1 MDMMKQNNEPLLE
14 LRALTK
20 EYGRG
25 IALSGVDLSVR
36 SGELVALL
44 GPSGSGKSTVL
55 SLIAGFQVPSSG
67 KILLRGQDISR
78 LAPGQRELGV
88 VFQNYALFPHMTI
101 AENVGYPL
109 KLRGWDA
116 VRRRKR
122 VAEVLEL
129 VRLKG
134 HEAKRPRQLSGGQ
147 QQRAALAR
155 VLSFEPPLL
164 LMDEPLSAL
173 DREIRGEMK
182 AEIRRIHRKLGTT
195 ILYVTHDREEALA
208 LSDRVAILRGGHLV
222 TVHPPRELFRE
233 PVSAFVARFFSGH
246 NILPIAKASAEDDG
260 RARILL
266 GSGEV
271 VVRSTVRGSGIRTC
285 LALPPHNVR
294 LQPEPGMPS
303 LPARVVDVA
312 NLGHETEITFLI
324 NSETQIVG
332 RFPYAAKI
340 PNPGNAIDIFLS
352 PDGAVL
358 VEDDI
363 GSGPVGS
370 VELRQRPQ
378 LASLRVGADAGGSSR
393 ERPHRA
399 I

>member
-1 MDMMKQNNEPLLE
+1 MDIMKQNNEPLLE
-14 LRALTK
+14 LRALTMK
-20 EYGRG
+20 YGRG
-25 IALSGVDLSVR
+25 TALAGVDLSVR

-67 KILLRGQDISR
+67 QILLRGQDISR

-116 VRRRKR
+116 ARRRER

-134 HEAKRPRQLSGGQ
+134 HETKRPRQLSGGQ

-173 DREIRGEMK
+173 DREIRSEMK
-182 AEIRRIHRKLGTT
+182 AEIRRIHRELGTT

-222 TVHPPRELFRE
+222 NVGPPSELFRT
-233 PVSAFVARFFSGH
+233 PASAFVARFFSGH
-246 NILPIAKASAEDDG
+246 NLLPIASATAADGG

-271 VVRSTVRGSGIRTC
+271 VVHSTVRDSGTRSC

-294 LQPEPGMPS
+294 LQPESGMPT

-312 NLGHETEITFLI
+312 NLGHEIEVTFLV
-324 NSETQIVG
+324 NSETHIVG
-332 RFPYAAKI
+332 RFSYAVKI
-340 PNPGNAIDIFLS
+340 PNPGEAVDLHLS
-352 PDGAVL
+352 LDGAVL
-358 VEDDI
+358 VVDD
-363 GSGPVGS
+363 VGS
-370 VELRQRPQ
+370 QDAGNVGLKQRQ
-378 LASLRVGADAGGSSR
+378 LA
-393 ERPHRA
+393 
-399 I
+399 

>member
-1 MDMMKQNNEPLLE
+1 MDIMKQNSEPLLE

-25 IALSGVDLSVR
+25 IALAGVNLSVR
-36 SGELVALL
+36 SGELVALV

-55 SLIAGFQVPSSG
+55 SLIAGFQVPTSG
-67 KILLRGQDISR
+67 QILLRGQDISR

-116 VRRRKR
+116 ARRRER
-122 VAEVLEL
+122 VAEVLDL
-129 VRLKG
+129 VRLNG

-155 VLSFEPPLL
+155 VLSFEPPVL

-182 AEIRRIHRKLGTT
+182 AEIRRIHRELGTT
-195 ILYVTHDREEALA
+195 ILYVTHDRDEALA

-222 TVHPPRELFRE
+222 AIGPPTELFRA
-233 PVSAFVARFFSGH
+233 PTSAFVGRFFSGH
-246 NILPIAKASAEDDG
+246 NILPIANVTAADPG
-260 RARILL
+260 HARIQL
-266 GSGEV
+266 GGGEV
-271 VVRSTVRGSGIRTC
+271 VVRSTACGSGTRTC

-312 NLGHETEITFLI
+312 YLGHETEVTFLI
-324 NSETQIVG
+324 NSETNIVG
-332 RFPYAAKI
+332 RFPYGIKI
-340 PNPGNAIDIFLS
+340 PDPGEAVDLYLS
-352 PDGAVL
+352 LEGTVL
-358 VEDDI
+358 VVDD
-363 GSGPVGS
+363 VGTGD
-370 VELRQRPQ
+370 VGRAELRQFA
-378 LASLRVGADAGGSSR
+378 LA
-393 ERPHRA
+393 
-399 I
+399 

>member
-1 MDMMKQNNEPLLE
+1 MDIMKQNNEPLLE
-14 LRALTK
+14 LRALTMK
-20 EYGRG
+20 YGRG
-25 IALSGVDLSVR
+25 TALAGVDLSVR

-67 KILLRGQDISR
+67 QILLRGQDISR

-116 VRRRKR
+116 ARRRER

-182 AEIRRIHRKLGTT
+182 AEIRRIHRELGTT

-222 TVHPPRELFRE
+222 NVGPPSELFRA
-233 PVSAFVARFFSGH
+233 PASAFVARFFSGH
-246 NILPIAKASAEDDG
+246 NLLPIVSATAADGG
-260 RARILL
+260 RARIVL
-266 GSGEV
+266 GSGEAIV
-271 VVRSTVRGSGIRTC
+271 HSTVRDSGTRTC

-294 LQPEPGMPS
+294 LQPEPGMPT

-312 NLGHETEITFLI
+312 NLGHEIEVTFLI
-324 NSETQIVG
+324 NSETHIVG
-332 RFPYAAKI
+332 RFPYAVKI
-340 PNPGNAIDIFLS
+340 PNPGEAVDLHLS
-352 PDGAVL
+352 LDGAVL
-358 VEDDI
+358 VVDDV
-363 GSGPVGS
+363 GSQDAGS
-370 VELRQRPQ
+370 VELKQRQ
-378 LASLRVGADAGGSSR
+378 LA
-393 ERPHRA
+393 
-399 I
+399 

>member
-1 MDMMKQNNEPLLE
+1 
-14 LRALTK
+14 
-20 EYGRG
+20 
-25 IALSGVDLSVR
+25 
-36 SGELVALL
+36 
-44 GPSGSGKSTVL
+44 
-55 SLIAGFQVPSSG
+55 
-67 KILLRGQDISR
+67 
-78 LAPGQRELGV
+78 LGV

-109 KLRGWDA
+109 KLRGWNA
-116 VRRRKR
+116 GRRRER

-129 VRLKG
+129 VRLTG

-182 AEIRRIHRKLGTT
+182 AEIRRIHRELGTT

-222 TVHPPRELFRE
+222 TVGPPSELFRA
-233 PVSAFVARFFSGH
+233 PASAFVARFFSGH
-246 NILPIAKASAEDDG
+246 NILPIANAAAVDSG
-260 RARILL
+260 HARILL

-271 VVRSTVRGSGIRTC
+271 VVRSTVGGSGMRAC

-294 LQPEPGMPS
+294 LLPEPGMPS

-312 NLGHETEITFLI
+312 YLGHETEVTFLI
-324 NSETQIVG
+324 NSTTQIVG
-332 RFPYAAKI
+332 RLPYGIKI
-340 PNPGNAIDIFLS
+340 PNPGEAIDLYLS
-352 PDGAVL
+352 LDGAVL
-358 VEDDI
+358 VGDD
-363 GSGPVGS
+363 VGS
-370 VELRQRPQ
+370 EDVGRVELQQSQ
-378 LASLRVGADAGGSSR
+378 LVSV
-393 ERPHRA
+393 
-399 I
+399 

>member
-1 MDMMKQNNEPLLE
+1 MKQNNEPLLE
-14 LRALTK
+14 LRALTMK
-20 EYGRG
+20 YGRG
-25 IALSGVDLSVR
+25 TALAGVNLSVR

-67 KILLRGQDISR
+67 QILLRGQDISR

-116 VRRRKR
+116 ARRRER

-182 AEIRRIHRKLGTT
+182 AEIRRIHRELGTT

-222 TVHPPRELFRE
+222 NVGPPSELFRA
-233 PVSAFVARFFSGH
+233 PASAFVARFFSGH
-246 NILPIAKASAEDDG
+246 NLLPIANAAAADGG

-266 GSGEV
+266 GTAEV
-271 VVRSTVRGSGIRTC
+271 IVHSVVRDSGIRTC
-285 LALPPHNVR
+285 LAVPPHNVR
-294 LQPEPGMPS
+294 LQPAPGMPT

-312 NLGHETEITFLI
+312 NLGHETEVTFLI
-324 NSETQIVG
+324 NSETHIVG
-332 RFPYAAKI
+332 RFHYAVKT
-340 PNPGNAIDIFLS
+340 PNPGEAIDLHLS
-352 PDGAVL
+352 LDGAVL
-358 VEDDI
+358 VVDDV
-363 GSGPVGS
+363 GSHYAGS
-370 VELRQRPQ
+370 VELKQRQ
-378 LASLRVGADAGGSSR
+378 LA
-393 ERPHRA
+393 
-399 I
+399 